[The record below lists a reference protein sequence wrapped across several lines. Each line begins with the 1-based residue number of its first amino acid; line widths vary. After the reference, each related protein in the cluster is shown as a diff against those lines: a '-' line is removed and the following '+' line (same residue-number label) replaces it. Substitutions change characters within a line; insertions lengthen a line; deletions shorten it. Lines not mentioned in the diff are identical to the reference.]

1 MKATVA
7 ISAILAAL
15 IFVWYLV
22 ADRITP
28 YTSNVRLKT
37 MVIDI
42 VPEVS
47 GRVVAVMVSNGQVVE
62 RGELLARIDPQPF
75 QLKVDRARAAL
86 DIATQNVGAGS
97 AAIEVAIANLAAA
110 RTNLENAKANAVR
123 AESEHKREIN
133 ILQGNPGATSQA
145 KVERKLAQRDQ
156 ARAGVKSLE
165 ASVAAAAAD
174 LERARRELGD
184 ESADNPKIRDAVA
197 ALGEAELTLG
207 WSELRAPAR
216 GVVLD
221 LDVTNGVFARAGSPL
236 LTFASFEEVW
246 VEAYM
251 KENNIANIEI
261 GDPAE
266 ISLDLY
272 PGRIFDGVV
281 ASITMGA
288 SDGTRDS
295 GLPSVPRAS
304 GWMRDS
310 QRFPVRIAMA
320 AYEVGS
326 EAHDV
331 RRMLNGQADVIVYTG
346 KNGFLNAL
354 GVAWI
359 RLMSVISYAY

>member
-7 ISAILAAL
+7 ISALLAAL

-28 YTSNVRLKT
+28 YTSNVRLKV

-47 GRVVAVMVSNGQVVE
+47 GRVAAVTVSNGQVVE
-62 RGELLARIDPQPF
+62 RGDLLARIDPQPF

-86 DIATQNVGAGS
+86 EIATQNVGAGS
-97 AAIEVAIANLAAA
+97 AAIEVAVANLAAA
-110 RTNLENAKANAVR
+110 RTNLGNVEAQTTRTLELESTGLVSKARGDN
-123 AESEHKREIN
+123 
-133 ILQGNPGATSQA
+133 
-145 KVERKLAQRDQ
+145 
-156 ARAGVKSLE
+156 ARATLDTARSAVVSAE
-165 ASVAAAAAD
+165 AD

-184 ESADNPKIRDAVA
+184 EGADNPQIREAVA

-207 WSELRAPAR
+207 WAELRAPAR
-216 GVVLD
+216 GLIVN

-251 KENNIANIEI
+251 KENNIANIDI
-261 GDPAE
+261 GDTAE

-288 SDGTRDS
+288 SDSTRDS
-295 GLPSVPRAS
+295 GLPSVPKVS
-304 GWMRDS
+304 GWMRDP
-310 QRFPVRIAMA
+310 QRFPVRIAMTG
-320 AYEVGS
+320 YEVGS

-331 RRMLNGQADVIVYTG
+331 RRMVNGQADVIVYTG
-346 KNGFLNAL
+346 ENGFLNAL
-354 GVAWI
+354 GAAFM
-359 RLMSVISYAY
+359 RLMSVLSYAY